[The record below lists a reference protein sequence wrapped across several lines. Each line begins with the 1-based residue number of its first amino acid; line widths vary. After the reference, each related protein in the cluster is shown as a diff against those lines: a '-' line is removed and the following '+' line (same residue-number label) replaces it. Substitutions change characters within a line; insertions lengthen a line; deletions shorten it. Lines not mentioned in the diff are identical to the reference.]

1 MSYKGTVKG
10 NVIELEEPLP
20 FKDGT
25 LVEVS
30 MRVVEKQPRK
40 NSSEAWF
47 RLAGT
52 LTEEEA
58 QAILKFVNVS
68 INVQVIEHL

>member
-10 NVIELEEPLP
+10 NMIELEEPLP

-25 LVEVS
+25 PVVVS
-30 MRVVEKQPRK
+30 VRVVEKQPRK
-40 NSSEAWF
+40 NSPEAWLQ
-47 RLAGT
+47 LAGT

-58 QAILKFVNVS
+58 
-68 INVQVIEHL
+68 

>member
-10 NVIELEEPLP
+10 NMIELEEPLP

-25 LVEVS
+25 PVVVS
-30 MRVVEKQPRK
+30 VRVVEIQPRK
-40 NSSEAWF
+40 NSPEAWLQ
-47 RLAGT
+47 LAGT

-58 QAILKFVNVS
+58 
-68 INVQVIEHL
+68 